1 MGLHSYSLLAKNST
15 TQEVLP
21 LFFLFFSTQMN
32 TDKVL
37 FYTNEDKMVLGPWIA
52 HLNPF
57 HWERESRVCLP
68 RNKNPISPTPK

>member
-1 MGLHSYSLLAKNST
+1 MGLHSYSLLAKNSI
-15 TQEVLP
+15 TQEVLH
-21 LFFLFFSTQMN
+21 FFYIFSTQMN

-37 FYTNEDKMVLGPWIA
+37 FSTDEDKMAIGPWIA

-57 HWERESRVCLP
+57 HWQRESEVCLP